1 MEGER
6 CDFCKSGRLR
16 ARLVREYYRVGRGL
30 IIMDDVP
37 AYVCAE
43 CGHRYFEAQVT
54 RDMRRLSRRRSLL
67 KDRVSLPRVSFKVL
81 RAPG

>member
-16 ARLVREYYRVGRGL
+16 TRRVREYYKVGRGL
-30 IIMDDVP
+30 VVLDDVP
-37 AYVCAE
+37 AYVCAQ
-43 CGHRYFEAQVT
+43 CGHRYFEVQVT

-67 KDRVSLPRVSFKVL
+67 KGRVSFPRVSFKVL
-81 RAPG
+81 GAPR